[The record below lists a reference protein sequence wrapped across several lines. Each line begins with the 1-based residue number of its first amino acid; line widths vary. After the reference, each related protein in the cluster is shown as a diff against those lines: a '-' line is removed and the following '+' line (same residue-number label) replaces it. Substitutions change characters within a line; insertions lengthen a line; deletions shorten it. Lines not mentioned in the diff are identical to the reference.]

1 MEFLYALINFLIL
14 GLIIWLLFGKSI
26 RKMFSD
32 RRERINNALDEAEK
46 LERAME
52 DGSFDEALT
61 LPGGAEGD
69 IKKLPLK
76 NAGALDALKRSAEE
90 KRVKLIDDCDKRI
103 ANERRETLLSARER
117 AVKKLIERL
126 RTHLAEEPAAGL
138 LCGNEERI
146 AKGIL
151 ERIELTPGD
160 MCYLM
165 HHDVLYVTLSSA
177 YPLDESIVN
186 RIGERTRVMLD
197 AVGGKPSYWVKT
209 EPELIGGLRLRI
221 GDTVYDCTVKNRLYH
236 LERDLLKR
244 PLAESLEPEDI
255 IKDLLEGIKE
265 AEPRVDEFQL
275 GRVLS
280 VSDGICR
287 LDGLADIMYGEVIE
301 FECGERGMILD
312 IEPERIGCVVF
323 GKYENI
329 ETLSR
334 VRRIG
339 RIASVPVGEALLG
352 RVVDPLGRAIDGR
365 GSIRTPERRPI
376 EFRAAGIPD
385 RSSVS
390 KPMHTGLKAV
400 DALVPIGRGQRE
412 LIIGDRR
419 TGKSA
424 LAVDTIINQRGKGV
438 PCIYV
443 AIGQKESTVAEI
455 RAKLEKY
462 GAMEYTTIVS
472 APASS
477 SASMQYIAPF
487 AGAAM
492 SEYFM
497 YKGKDCLIVY
507 DDLSKH
513 AVAYR
518 ELSLLLHRPSGRE
531 AYPGD
536 VFYLHSRLLE
546 RAAKLSPEAGGGS
559 VTALPIIETQ
569 AGDISAYIPTNV
581 ISITDGQIFLEADL
595 FNEGQRPA
603 VNVGLSVSRVGSAA
617 QTKLMKQVSG
627 KLRME
632 LAQYRELASFAQF
645 GSELDES
652 SQKVLLSG
660 ALMTRALRQKRF
672 EPLPD
677 WKQALIIFAVSS
689 GFAANVPPDAMEDFE
704 SKLFTYFETECPVIK
719 AALELGDRMSPALES
734 DVKAALTGFTK
745 AYYGDAA

>member
-1 MEFLYALINFLIL
+1 MELVYTLINFL
-14 GLIIWLLFGKSI
+14 LLAVIVFI
-26 RKMFSD
+26 ALRKTIKKIFTS
-32 RRERINNALDEAEK
+32 RRERIDTELDEAEA
-46 LERAME
+46 LERASKE
-52 DGSFDEALT
+52 LEEELAAL
-61 LPGGAEGD
+61 PVDQASS
-69 IKKLPLK
+69 PQ
-76 NAGALDALKRSAEE
+76 AEE
-90 KRVKLIDDCDKRI
+90 PEDELDSIAKQLAEKKARLTEASEKRLAGQKRDAMLLSREKAVKTLCELLRVKL
-103 ANERRETLLSARER
+103 S
-117 AVKKLIERL
+117 
-126 RTHLAEEPAAGL
+126 EEPNVSAIRKYEGAVAD
-138 LCGNEERI
+138 E
-146 AKGIL
+146 IL
-151 ERIELTPGD
+151 KRIELTPGD

-177 YPLDESIVN
+177 FPLDAGIVS
-186 RIGERTRVMLD
+186 RIGEKTGALLEK
-197 AVGGKPSYWVKT
+197 VGGKQSYWVKT
-209 EPELIGGLRLRI
+209 DPELIGGLRLRI

-236 LERDLLKR
+236 LERDLAKL
-244 PLAESLEPEDI
+244 PLDENADADSI
-255 IKDLLEGIKE
+255 IAGLMEGIAS
-265 AEPRVDEFQL
+265 AEPRIDEFQL

-287 LDGLADIMYGEVIE
+287 LDGLADIMYGEVVE

-312 IEPERIGCVVF
+312 IEPDRIGCVVF
-323 GKYENI
+323 GKYEHI

-334 VRRIG
+334 VRRVG
-339 RIASVPVGEALLG
+339 RMASVPVGDELLG
-352 RVVDPLGRAIDGR
+352 RVVDPLGRPIDGR
-365 GSIRTPERRPI
+365 DRIRTMERRPI
-376 EFRAAGIPD
+376 EFKAAGIPD
-385 RSSVS
+385 RRSVS
-390 KPMHTGLKAV
+390 EPMHTGVKAI

-412 LIIGDRR
+412 LIIGDRQ

-424 LAVDTIINQRGKGV
+424 LAIDAIINQKGKNV

-443 AIGQKESTVAEI
+443 AIGQKDSTVAEI
-455 RAKLEKY
+455 CERLKKS

-497 YKGKDCLIVY
+497 YSGRDCLIVY

-546 RAAKLSPEAGGGS
+546 RAARLSEEAGGGS
-559 VTALPIIETQ
+559 VTALPLIETQ

-581 ISITDGQIFLEADL
+581 ISITDGQVFLDTDL

-627 KLRME
+627 RLRME
-632 LAQYRELASFAQF
+632 LAQYRELAAFSQF

-652 SQKVLLSG
+652 SRRVLESG
-660 ALMTRALRQKRF
+660 VTMMHALRQKRY

-677 WKQALIIFAVSS
+677 HKQALLIYAVSE
-689 GFAANVPPDAMEDFE
+689 GFAKGVAPDDMEDFE
-704 SKLFTYFETECPVIK
+704 KRLYETFDREHPDIMSVLMKGDKMSPEFESKLK
-719 AALELGDRMSPALES
+719 AALEQFREEC
-734 DVKAALTGFTK
+734 
-745 AYYGDAA
+745 

>member
-1 MEFLYALINFLIL
+1 MELVYTLINFL
-14 GLIIWLLFGKSI
+14 LLAVIVFI
-26 RKMFSD
+26 ALRKTIKKIFTS
-32 RRERINNALDEAEK
+32 RRERIDTELDEAEA
-46 LERAME
+46 LERASKE
-52 DGSFDEALT
+52 LEEELAAL
-61 LPGGAEGD
+61 PVDQA
-69 IKKLPLK
+69 P
-76 NAGALDALKRSAEE
+76 SPQAEE
-90 KRVKLIDDCDKRI
+90 PEDELDSIAKQLAEKKARLTEASEKRLAGQKRDAMLLSREKAVKTLCELLRVKL
-103 ANERRETLLSARER
+103 S
-117 AVKKLIERL
+117 
-126 RTHLAEEPAAGL
+126 EEPNVSAIRKYEGAVAD
-138 LCGNEERI
+138 E
-146 AKGIL
+146 IL
-151 ERIELTPGD
+151 KRIELTPGD

-177 YPLDESIVN
+177 FPLDAGIVS
-186 RIGERTRVMLD
+186 RIGEKTGALLEK
-197 AVGGKPSYWVKT
+197 VGGKQSYWVKT
-209 EPELIGGLRLRI
+209 DPELIGGLRLRI

-236 LERDLLKR
+236 LERDLAKL
-244 PLAESLEPEDI
+244 PLDENADADSI
-255 IKDLLEGIKE
+255 IAGLMEGIAS
-265 AEPRVDEFQL
+265 AEPRIDEFQL

-287 LDGLADIMYGEVIE
+287 LDGLADIMYGEVVE

-312 IEPERIGCVVF
+312 IEPDRIGCVVF
-323 GKYENI
+323 GKYEHI

-334 VRRIG
+334 VRRVG
-339 RIASVPVGEALLG
+339 RMASVPVGDELLG
-352 RVVDPLGRAIDGR
+352 RVVDPLGRPIDGR
-365 GSIRTPERRPI
+365 DRIRTMERRPI
-376 EFRAAGIPD
+376 EFKAAGIPD
-385 RSSVS
+385 RRSVS
-390 KPMHTGLKAV
+390 EPMHTGVKAI

-412 LIIGDRR
+412 LIIGDRQ

-424 LAVDTIINQRGKGV
+424 LAIDAIINQKGKNV

-443 AIGQKESTVAEI
+443 AIGQKDSTVAEI
-455 RAKLEKY
+455 CERLKKS

-497 YKGKDCLIVY
+497 YSGRDCLIVY

-546 RAAKLSPEAGGGS
+546 RAARLSEEAGGGS
-559 VTALPIIETQ
+559 VTALPLIETQ

-581 ISITDGQIFLEADL
+581 ISITDGQVFLDTDL

-627 KLRME
+627 RLRME
-632 LAQYRELASFAQF
+632 LAQYRELAAFSQF

-652 SQKVLLSG
+652 SRRVLESG
-660 ALMTRALRQKRF
+660 VTMMHALRQKRY

-677 WKQALIIFAVSS
+677 HKQALLIYAVSE
-689 GFAANVPPDAMEDFE
+689 GFAKGVAPDDMEDFE
-704 SKLFTYFETECPVIK
+704 KRLYETFDREHPDIMSVLMKGDKMSPEFESKLK
-719 AALELGDRMSPALES
+719 AALEQFREEC
-734 DVKAALTGFTK
+734 
-745 AYYGDAA
+745 

>member
-1 MEFLYALINFLIL
+1 MELVYTLINFL
-14 GLIIWLLFGKSI
+14 LLAVIVFI
-26 RKMFSD
+26 ALRKTIKKIFTS
-32 RRERINNALDEAEK
+32 RRERIDTELDEAEA
-46 LERAME
+46 LERASKE
-52 DGSFDEALT
+52 LEEELAAL
-61 LPGGAEGD
+61 PVDQA
-69 IKKLPLK
+69 P
-76 NAGALDALKRSAEE
+76 SPQAEE
-90 KRVKLIDDCDKRI
+90 PEDELDSIAKQLAEKKARLTEASEKRLAGQKRDAMLLSREKAVKTLCELLRVKL
-103 ANERRETLLSARER
+103 S
-117 AVKKLIERL
+117 
-126 RTHLAEEPAAGL
+126 EEPNVSAIRKYEGAVAD
-138 LCGNEERI
+138 E
-146 AKGIL
+146 IL
-151 ERIELTPGD
+151 KRIELTPGD

-177 YPLDESIVN
+177 FPLDAGIVS
-186 RIGERTRVMLD
+186 RIGEKTGALLEK
-197 AVGGKPSYWVKT
+197 VGGKQSYWVKT
-209 EPELIGGLRLRI
+209 DPELIGGLRLRI

-236 LERDLLKR
+236 LERDLAKL
-244 PLAESLEPEDI
+244 PLDENADADSI
-255 IKDLLEGIKE
+255 IAGLMEGIAS
-265 AEPRVDEFQL
+265 AEPRIDEFQL

-287 LDGLADIMYGEVIE
+287 LDGLADIMYGEVVE

-312 IEPERIGCVVF
+312 IEPDRIGCVVF
-323 GKYENI
+323 GKYEHI

-334 VRRIG
+334 VRRVG
-339 RIASVPVGEALLG
+339 RMASVPVGDELLG
-352 RVVDPLGRAIDGR
+352 RVVDPLGRPIDGR
-365 GSIRTPERRPI
+365 DRIRTMERRPI
-376 EFRAAGIPD
+376 EFKAAGIPD
-385 RSSVS
+385 RRSVS
-390 KPMHTGLKAV
+390 EPMHTGVKAI

-412 LIIGDRR
+412 LIIGDRQ

-424 LAVDTIINQRGKGV
+424 LAIDAIINQKGKNV

-443 AIGQKESTVAEI
+443 AIGQKDSTVAEI
-455 RAKLEKY
+455 CERLKKS

-497 YKGKDCLIVY
+497 YSGRDCLIVY

-546 RAAKLSPEAGGGS
+546 RAARLSEEAGGGS
-559 VTALPIIETQ
+559 VTALPLIETQ

-581 ISITDGQIFLEADL
+581 ISITDGQVFLDTDL

-627 KLRME
+627 RLRME
-632 LAQYRELASFAQF
+632 LAQYRELAAFSQF

-652 SQKVLLSG
+652 SRRVLESG
-660 ALMTRALRQKRF
+660 VTMMHALRQKRY

-677 WKQALIIFAVSS
+677 HKQALLIYAVSE
-689 GFAANVPPDAMEDFE
+689 GFAKGVAPDDMEDFE
-704 SKLFTYFETECPVIK
+704 KRLYETFDREHPDIMSVLMKGDKMRPEFESKLK
-719 AALELGDRMSPALES
+719 AALEQFREEC
-734 DVKAALTGFTK
+734 
-745 AYYGDAA
+745 